1 MAISKLQLVEIEFPE
16 TMSDE
21 ILSKLVDSEEFH
33 PEPAS
38 KFVDSVR
45 GLKVMN
51 KDNPYAD
58 LLGRMDEAAEKYGIN
73 INTSEKPQIINI
85 VEADDYFCECL
96 DEANKISRVKNELQ
110 VMIDENNQ
118 AKKYLKYMKDLDM
131 DFDDLFSSE
140 YIQVRF
146 GKLPTMNLDKLS
158 YYDSQEFLF
167 KSIYQRTFVTTP
179 RTR

>member
-58 LLGRMDEAAEKYGIN
+58 LLGRMKRQRSMVLIS
-73 INTSEKPQIINI
+73 IHQKSLRSSILQKQMITS
-85 VEADDYFCECL
+85 
-96 DEANKISRVKNELQ
+96 ANVLMKQTKSHV
-110 VMIDENNQ
+110 
-118 AKKYLKYMKDLDM
+118 LK
-131 DFDDLFSSE
+131 
-140 YIQVRF
+140 
-146 GKLPTMNLDKLS
+146 MN
-158 YYDSQEFLF
+158 Y
-167 KSIYQRTFVTTP
+167 R
-179 RTR
+179 

>member
-21 ILSKLVDSEEFH
+21 VLSKLVDSEKFH

-58 LLGRMDEAAEKYGIN
+58 LLGRMDEAAEKYGIH
-73 INTSEKPQIINI
+73 INTSEKPQIII
-85 VEADDYFCECL
+85 TS
-96 DEANKISRVKNELQ
+96 ANALMKQTKSHV
-110 VMIDENNQ
+110 
-118 AKKYLKYMKDLDM
+118 LK
-131 DFDDLFSSE
+131 
-140 YIQVRF
+140 
-146 GKLPTMNLDKLS
+146 MNYRL
-158 YYDSQEFLF
+158 
-167 KSIYQRTFVTTP
+167 
-179 RTR
+179 

>member
-73 INTSEKPQIINI
+73 INTSEKPQMITS
-85 VEADDYFCECL
+85 
-96 DEANKISRVKNELQ
+96 ANVLMKQTKSHV
-110 VMIDENNQ
+110 
-118 AKKYLKYMKDLDM
+118 LK
-131 DFDDLFSSE
+131 
-140 YIQVRF
+140 
-146 GKLPTMNLDKLS
+146 MN
-158 YYDSQEFLF
+158 Y
-167 KSIYQRTFVTTP
+167 R
-179 RTR
+179 

>member
-110 VMIDENNQ
+110 VMID
-118 AKKYLKYMKDLDM
+118 
-131 DFDDLFSSE
+131 
-140 YIQVRF
+140 
-146 GKLPTMNLDKLS
+146 
-158 YYDSQEFLF
+158 
-167 KSIYQRTFVTTP
+167 
-179 RTR
+179 

>member
-51 KDNPYAD
+51 KDNPYAVD
-58 LLGRMDEAAEKYGIN
+58 DEVMAAPLTEK
-73 INTSEKPQIINI
+73 EKALIDKCFSCN
-85 VEADDYFCECL
+85 
-96 DEANKISRVKNELQ
+96 Q
-110 VMIDENNQ
+110 VVNGE
-118 AKKYLKYMKDLDM
+118 
-131 DFDDLFSSE
+131 
-140 YIQVRF
+140 
-146 GKLPTMNLDKLS
+146 TC
-158 YYDSQEFLF
+158 
-167 KSIYQRTFVTTP
+167 
-179 RTR
+179 